1 MTQLFEQM
9 TIVGVGL
16 IGGSM
21 ARKARDEGIVK
32 KFIGFGRTKENLEN
46 AVSLGVIDRYES
58 DIFKAVQGSDLVV
71 IATPVEKSINILS
84 DLLPKLDS
92 ETIITDVGSVKGKIV
107 DIFRGSENINAE
119 FIGGHPIAG
128 TESSGV
134 EASFSS
140 LFEDH
145 VTILTPI
152 ERNSNSS
159 IEKLKNFWVSLGARV
174 EFLDPEKHDR
184 ILSDISHLPHV
195 VAYALVNAILNGD
208 GISYAAGGFKDFT
221 RIASSSPE
229 MWSEICIQNRK
240 AILDSINEFRI
251 HLNSIYE
258 SIENAD
264 EESLQKIFLNSKNGR
279 DSWINSKGQK

>member
-32 KFIGFGRTKENLEN
+32 KFVGFGRTKKNLEN

-107 DIFRGSENINAE
+107 DIFRRSENINAE

-152 ERNSNSS
+152 ERNSKCA
-159 IEKLKNFWVSLGARV
+159 IKKLENFWVSLGARV

-208 GISYAAGGFKDFT
+208 SISYAAGGFKDFT

-251 HLNSIYE
+251 HLDSIYE

-279 DSWINSKGQK
+279 DSWVNSKGQK

>member
-21 ARKARDEGIVK
+21 ARKARDESIVK
-32 KFIGFGRTKENLEN
+32 KFVGFGRTKENLEN

-152 ERNSNSS
+152 ERNSKCA

-208 GISYAAGGFKDFT
+208 SISYAAGGFKDFT

-251 HLNSIYE
+251 HLDSIYE

-279 DSWINSKGQK
+279 DSWVNSKGQK

>member
-107 DIFRGSENINAE
+107 DIYGFLWASDAVLCETCVGVCVA
-119 FIGGHPIAG
+119 
-128 TESSGV
+128 SGR
-134 EASFSS
+134 A
-140 LFEDH
+140 
-145 VTILTPI
+145 
-152 ERNSNSS
+152 
-159 IEKLKNFWVSLGARV
+159 
-174 EFLDPEKHDR
+174 
-184 ILSDISHLPHV
+184 
-195 VAYALVNAILNGD
+195 
-208 GISYAAGGFKDFT
+208 
-221 RIASSSPE
+221 
-229 MWSEICIQNRK
+229 
-240 AILDSINEFRI
+240 
-251 HLNSIYE
+251 
-258 SIENAD
+258 
-264 EESLQKIFLNSKNGR
+264 
-279 DSWINSKGQK
+279 